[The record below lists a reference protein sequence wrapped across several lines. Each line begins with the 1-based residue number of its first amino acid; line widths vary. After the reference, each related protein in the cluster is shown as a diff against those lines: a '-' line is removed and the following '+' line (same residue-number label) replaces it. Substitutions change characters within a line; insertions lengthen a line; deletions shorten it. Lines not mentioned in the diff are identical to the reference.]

1 MLMVYAKTLQV
12 EWLNLCDSCRSICLL
27 LVAIPKNI
35 PVADVAVL
43 STVLEDDVYIFVICH
58 SNKNACIY
66 IVSIHEELQLLVWPW
81 FLMCCLIIA

>member
-12 EWLNLCDSCRSICLL
+12 EWLNQCDSCRSICLL

-66 IVSIHEELQLLVWPW
+66 MSLYTRSYNCWCGHGSLSL
-81 FLMCCLIIA
+81 CAA